1 MNTASRYEE
10 VLEGIP
16 LEERQ
21 VVALERIADSLEVIA
36 ADRRYERLSDVRVAL
51 EQLHERAPSRE
62 TSERAR
68 LRQAYR
74 AATSAA
80 RAEVT
85 GLPCPWEHR
94 AAERRQEQL
103 AS

>member
-1 MNTASRYEE
+1 MNTGSRYEE
-10 VLEGIP
+10 VLDAVS

-21 VVALERIADSLEVIA
+21 VVALERMANYMEVIA

-51 EQLHERAPSRE
+51 EKLQERAPSRE
-62 TSERAR
+62 TSGRAR

-80 RAEVT
+80 QAAVT

-94 AAERRQEQL
+94 AAE
-103 AS
+103 